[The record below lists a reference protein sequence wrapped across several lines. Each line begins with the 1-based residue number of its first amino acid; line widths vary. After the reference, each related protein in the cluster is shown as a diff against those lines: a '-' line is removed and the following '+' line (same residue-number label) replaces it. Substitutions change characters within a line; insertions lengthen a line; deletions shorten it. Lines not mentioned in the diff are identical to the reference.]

1 MDDKTKKSI
10 TNHIDQ
16 VSSYLQEDPETSE
29 KVFDMTSII
38 YKIGREEYD
47 QILNSRKIEEQIN
60 EKDVLIYQNKL
71 DNNNIQQNS
80 AVRNDPLENLIN
92 VKIDQETKNK
102 INQIYNNGKKLRVSD
117 KALLETLRKLYPEL
131 IEELDISLTNLN
143 SFIKYIDP
151 Y

>member
-1 MDDKTKKSI
+1 
-10 TNHIDQ
+10 
-16 VSSYLQEDPETSE
+16 
-29 KVFDMTSII
+29 MTSII